1 MQKILGIFE
10 QISRIPRCSGQEGK
24 ISAFLTEW
32 AQVRGFA
39 VRADAVG
46 NLLISVPA
54 SPGQQQAPAVVL
66 QCHMDMVCEKTPDSG
81 HDFAV
86 DPLQLIYE
94 GDWLTAANT
103 TLGADNGAG
112 LATALALAEDP
123 ELVHPQLEILCT
135 VDEESGLTGASS
147 LAAGFFTGRILINLD
162 SEDEGVF
169 TIGCAGG
176 RHIELILPLHH
187 EPAPASDPVY
197 ELRVHG
203 LQGGHS
209 GINIHEQ
216 RGNANTL
223 LARLLTRLRAA
234 MPLRLAAIE
243 GGSAHNAI
251 PRDAAASL
259 VVLPADEVLLAALV
273 AELAAGLRA
282 EYRHE
287 PDLAVSVQKKAEH
300 AGPVLSRE
308 TTARVCDLL
317 MAVPDGVM
325 AMSKEV
331 AGLVDTSMNFA
342 TIREQDGAL
351 SLLFSLRSV
360 RPAGIEWLAG
370 RIIALAAL
378 AGAGVRQGNGY
389 PGWQPDM
396 QSELLAR
403 ARQVY
408 QGLFRSE
415 PVIQIIHAGLEC
427 GIIGAK
433 YPGMDMISIGP
444 TIKNPH
450 SPQEALL
457 LPTLAKIRQFT
468 GALIT
473 SYCERAAK

>member
-24 ISAFLTEW
+24 ISAFVTEW
-32 AQVRGFA
+32 AQARGFA

-46 NLLISVPA
+46 NLLIIVPA
-54 SPGQQQAPAVVL
+54 SAGQQQAPTVVL
-66 QCHMDMVCEKTPDSG
+66 QCHLDMVCEKTPDSR
-81 HDFAV
+81 HDFAE
-86 DPLQLIYE
+86 DPLRLMYE
-94 GDWLTAANT
+94 GDWLKATNT

-147 LAAGFFTGRILINLD
+147 LAPGFFAGRILINLD

-176 RHIELILPLHH
+176 RNIELALPLRH
-187 EPAPASDPVY
+187 EPSAAPDPLF

-209 GINIHEQ
+209 GINIQEQ

-223 LARLLTRLRAA
+223 LARLLTRLREA
-234 MPLRLAAIE
+234 MPLRLAGIE

-259 VVLPADEVLLAALV
+259 VVSPADEALLAALI
-273 AELAAGLRA
+273 AEAAAGLRA

-287 PDLAVSVQKKAEH
+287 PNLAVSLQKRAEH
-300 AGPVLSRE
+300 AGRVLSRE
-308 TTARVCDLL
+308 TTATVCDLL
-317 MAVPDGVM
+317 MAAPHGVM

-331 AGLVDTSMNFA
+331 AGLVDTSLNFA

-370 RIIALAAL
+370 RIAAL
-378 AGAGVRQGNGY
+378 AGLAGAEVRQGNGY

-403 ARQVY
+403 ARKVY
-408 QGLFRSE
+408 QGLFSSE
-415 PVIQIIHAGLEC
+415 PVVQIIHAGLEC

-450 SPQEALL
+450 SPQETLL

-468 GALIT
+468 GALIA
-473 SYCERAAK
+473 SYCEK